1 MCLFDQCLV
10 CDLTTVDR
18 RDPGETD
25 VKQWVPVI
33 GMVARGLRA
42 HRSADQMTTGALQID
57 FNPQP
62 KGIAVV
68 CSTPISEITGN
79 GNYSALQDLLD
90 GYATEFQQVHV
101 FAPGKPESLNSRM
114 DHRINWIHGRKFGSS
129 LTALSLSGVAN
140 RKLLKDVEL
149 IRTFGPAAG
158 LAGRLY
164 GRIAKAP
171 VVSSLDDLAGNRWRE
186 SRKLRSK
193 LLNGENKFGPFS
205 AEYISAKH
213 SWETELLSE
222 MSPAGQILI
231 EPVGIQ
237 TDIYSPSKLIDP
249 ARNPIVLWAIPLNTD
264 ENLNALFTT
273 AERGSQ
279 LIPDINF
286 VAIGDDSQVQVAQN
300 IASERDLPV
309 TALKY
314 EEVEPLVDLIERS
327 WACVTAADNGFP
339 SGLAM
344 LSFSAGVPVISTDQI
359 DEAYGFKNHLNYV
372 EITDDSADGV
382 AFGLNMLRNWNS
394 FALRVA
400 RSGQSLIESRYS
412 TLAVARREAERL
424 ADIANGIEVAAAV
437 STSVESPNDVS
448 AQSVAE
454 QHDTELADDAGG
466 SDGFDL
472 VAAALSDLHGG
483 MSSDT
488 SIPSDSVAEAGS
500 EEPMAEQTPMQDAEL
515 SQDAIS
521 ALFAEPESPESEPAP
536 DTSSNEEMSQD
547 AISALFAGT
556 SADEENVES
565 NGEPLV
571 TESSGVQVLSQ
582 DLISALFAADELSDE
597 DSEPAPETPVDE
609 GTGEMDQDAISALF
623 AANSDSSDGN
633 EDTSPSTPNDEDSG
647 VVNQD
652 AISALFA
659 GDELTE
665 ELTPEPE
672 STEPETSS
680 EMGQDAISALFE
692 TESFTLE
699 SDDSE
704 PGASSEMGEDAISAL
719 FEESASDATNEPA
732 DSGEMDQ
739 DAISALFGTDGDLN
753 DSISSDVIDEPVED
767 APGADLEDLE
777 EDVQVV
783 QVTIGDEDEEVEPEF
798 MVESFDEIEV
808 EDELDVDALI
818 EAAKHDEELV

>member
-1 MCLFDQCLV
+1 M
-10 CDLTTVDR
+10 
-18 RDPGETD
+18 
-25 VKQWVPVI
+25 
-33 GMVARGLRA
+33 
-42 HRSADQMTTGALQID
+42 
-57 FNPQP
+57 
-62 KGIAVV
+62 
-68 CSTPISEITGN
+68 
-79 GNYSALQDLLD
+79 
-90 GYATEFQQVHV
+90 
-101 FAPGKPESLNSRM
+101 
-114 DHRINWIHGRKFGSS
+114 
-129 LTALSLSGVAN
+129 
-140 RKLLKDVEL
+140 
-149 IRTFGPAAG
+149 
-158 LAGRLY
+158 
-164 GRIAKAP
+164 
-171 VVSSLDDLAGNRWRE
+171 VSSLDDLAGNRWRE

-222 MSPAGQILI
+222 MSPAVQILI
-231 EPVGIQ
+231 EPVGVQ
-237 TDIYSPSKLIDP
+237 TDIYSPARLIDP
-249 ARNPIVLWAIPLNTD
+249 ARNPIVLWAIPLSTD
-264 ENLNALFTT
+264 ENLNTLFTT

-344 LSFSAGVPVISTDQI
+344 LSFSAGIPVISAEQI

-372 EITDDSADGV
+372 EITDDSPDGV
-382 AFGLNMLRNWNS
+382 AFGLNLLRNWNS

-424 ADIANGIEVAAAV
+424 ADIANGIEFAAPV
-437 STSVESPNDVS
+437 STSVESQDDVS
-448 AQSVAE
+448 AQSLAE
-454 QHDTELADDAGG
+454 QHDTELTDDAGG
-466 SDGFDL
+466 EGFDL

-483 MSSDT
+483 TSSDT
-488 SIPSDSVAEAGS
+488 STPSDSVAEAGS
-500 EEPMAEQTPMQDAEL
+500 EEPTAEQTPTQDAEL
-515 SQDAIS
+515 
-521 ALFAEPESPESEPAP
+521 
-536 DTSSNEEMSQD
+536 SQD

-565 NGEPLV
+565 NGEPPV

-582 DLISALFAADELSDE
+582 DLISALFAADESSDE
-597 DSEPAPETPVDE
+597 NSEPAPETPVDE

-647 VVNQD
+647 IMNQD

-680 EMGQDAISALFE
+680 DMGQDAISALFE

-704 PGASSEMGEDAISAL
+704 PAASSEMGQDAISALFSSNEVADEETDTAVEPLTEPDSGVIGQDSISALFESESFTDDATEETSDSSDEAMGQDAISAL

-783 QVTIGDEDEEVEPEF
+783 QVTIGDEEEEVEPEF